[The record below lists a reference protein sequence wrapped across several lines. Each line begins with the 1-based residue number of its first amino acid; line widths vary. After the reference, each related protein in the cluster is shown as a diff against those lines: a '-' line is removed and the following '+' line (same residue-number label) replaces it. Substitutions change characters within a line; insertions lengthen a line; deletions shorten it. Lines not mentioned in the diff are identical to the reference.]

1 MSTNKVFSCESIFCQ
16 DRKLWNLFQHGLND
30 RFIGP
35 PVIYW
40 FFFGKADTGTI
51 NQQFYNGQ
59 EGDAAPHMIC
69 DLNGNGIQWSQLR
82 NNTMV
87 KIRTMFRHWPG
98 YEYLY
103 ASADGRYFVI
113 ILQILR

>member
-1 MSTNKVFSCESIFCQ
+1 M
-16 DRKLWNLFQHGLND
+16 ND

-40 FFFGKADTGTI
+40 FFFGKADAGTI
-51 NQQFYNGQ
+51 NKQYYNGQ

-82 NNTMV
+82 SGMIV
-87 KIRTMFRHWPG
+87 KIRTMRRHWPG

-103 ASADGRYFVI
+103 ASRDGRYMVI
-113 ILQILR
+113 IIKTLCLKFSIHKCRRNETVLPF

>member
-1 MSTNKVFSCESIFCQ
+1 M
-16 DRKLWNLFQHGLND
+16 ND
-30 RFIGP
+30 RFIGTP
-35 PVIYW
+35 LIHDFIVGW
-40 FFFGKADTGTI
+40 ADSGII
-51 NQQFYNGQ
+51 NQQSYSPECGPMECDNYGCIDRACFPG
-59 EGDAAPHMIC
+59 PHMIC

-103 ASADGRYFVI
+103 ASKDGRYFVI